1 MKYVILPVYTWISCC
16 LFSCSL
22 WFFTVIS
29 SSLSLR
35 TVFVMLSLQPPYTPL
50 KLVSDDAFRA
60 IQYTV
65 GLHVGGKFYKMF
77 QLENT
82 NHDITHSHW
91 KS

>member
-1 MKYVILPVYTWISCC
+1 MLYYLYIPGSVVVCFHAVCGS
-16 LFSCSL
+16 S
-22 WFFTVIS
+22 VIS

-60 IQYTV
+60 VQYTV

-77 QLENT
+77 QLEST